1 MLGTSG
7 KKKPALGRLDENGI
21 IANGVIRRPHSRTPP
36 ACIGEQAAARARM
49 GQGSCG
55 RCPGCV
61 GPWGRPF
68 FTGCALQTG
77 DLCTGAPCAGPKISG
92 FSIRGACPPP
102 PPMPKAPATAAP
114 PAEPASYEAALE
126 ELEQLVG
133 RIESGQLPLDQML
146 AGYQRGAA
154 LLAFCRKRLDA
165 VQDQIKVL
173 DEGGLHAWTP
183 E

>member
-1 MLGTSG
+1 
-7 KKKPALGRLDENGI
+7 
-21 IANGVIRRPHSRTPP
+21 
-36 ACIGEQAAARARM
+36 
-49 GQGSCG
+49 
-55 RCPGCV
+55 
-61 GPWGRPF
+61 
-68 FTGCALQTG
+68 
-77 DLCTGAPCAGPKISG
+77 
-92 FSIRGACPPP
+92 
-102 PPMPKAPATAAP
+102 MPKATAPPAS

-126 ELEQLVG
+126 ELELLVG

-173 DEGGLHAWTP
+173 DENGLNAWTP